1 MTATISSS
9 WRRPVIWA
17 AIPMVL
23 GAGRAIDHI
32 SVALPS
38 IRGEHDVQIH
48 ELLWVVLAYAVS
60 QAVVVVAAGRV
71 GDRVGRRPVFMAGL
85 VVVAFG
91 AAAAAAAPGHGWL
104 VAARVVE
111 GVGAGILI
119 SGSFA
124 IVRDAVPVEM
134 LGRAFGLW
142 AMVVGLG
149 ALVGPVLNGALTH
162 NGSWRWVLG
171 INAALSLVALVLTPR
186 FLPGG
191 KPSTTVR
198 PSIGR
203 VLRSENYVVATS
215 LIGLVYALL
224 GLMAFALTFYL
235 YTIHGSTALEI
246 GLVFAAY
253 GLVYLTLTPFTGKLA
268 DRIGVRTPILI
279 GLAFLFVGMV
289 VFSFAADANNLFLS
303 VIALAGVAAGVA
315 FIAPATNSAAFRQIH
330 VEDRSDASG
339 LFWTGRLLGNAIGVA
354 IAAFML
360 RSFSETTKPE
370 FGVPAGYDS
379 AAVRIWTVGAVVTVV
394 AAIVT
399 VIGLRTPA
407 STELPT
413 AVE

>member
-1 MTATISSS
+1 
-9 WRRPVIWA
+9 
-17 AIPMVL
+17 MVL

-32 SVALPS
+32 SVALPNVRS
-38 IRGEHDVQIH
+38 EHDVQVH
-48 ELLWVVLAYAVS
+48 ELLWVVLAYTVA
-60 QAVVVVAAGRV
+60 QAIVVVAAGRL

-85 VVVAFG
+85 AVVAFG
-91 AAAAAAAPGHGWL
+91 AAAAAIAPGHGWL

-149 ALVGPVLNGALTH
+149 ALVGPVLNGALSH
-162 NGSWRWVLG
+162 NASWRWVLG
-171 INAALSLVALVLTPR
+171 MNAALSLVALVVTPR

-198 PSIGR
+198 PSIRR

-224 GLMAFALTFYL
+224 GLMAFTLTFYL
-235 YTIHGSTALEI
+235 HSVHSTTALEI

-253 GLVYLTLTPFTGKLA
+253 GLVYLTLTPFTGRLA

-279 GLAFLFVGMV
+279 GFAILFVSMV
-289 VFSFAADANNLFLS
+289 VFSFAADANNLVVL
-303 VIALAGVAAGVA
+303 VVALVGVAAGVG
-315 FIAPATNSAAFRQIH
+315 FIAPATNSAAFRHIGI
-330 VEDRSDASG
+330 EDRSDASG
-339 LFWTGRLLGNAIGVA
+339 LFWAARLLGNAVGVA

-360 RSFSETTKPE
+360 RSFSDTAKPE

-379 AAVRIWTVGAVVTVV
+379 AAVRIWTVGAVITAV
-394 AAIVT
+394 AVIVT
-399 VIGLRTPA
+399 VAGLRTSTSIESPA
-407 STELPT
+407 GTDRDRRGRAESR
-413 AVE
+413 V